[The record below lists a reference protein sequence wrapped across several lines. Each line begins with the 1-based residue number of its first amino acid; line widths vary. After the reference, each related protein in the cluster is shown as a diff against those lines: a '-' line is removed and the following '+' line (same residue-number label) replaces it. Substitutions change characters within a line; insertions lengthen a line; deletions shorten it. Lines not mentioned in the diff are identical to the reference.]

1 MDFLNK
7 LIYWISTGFLVPTVL
22 GLVFLF
28 FRALLLLGSFYGF
41 YVNRL
46 KTRRKAVPLI
56 AGLRQDNVHTL
67 STDSLPNSS
76 FKQAFDR
83 LIDNESSE
91 VIRDKVLTDYE
102 LLTQKELDLART
114 LSKVGPILGLI
125 GTLIPIQPALVGLS
139 NGDLTS
145 IAKNMQEGF
154 ASTIIGLII
163 GGVGF
168 ITLQIKQRWY
178 NEDLADLDF
187 INDLINENSHEKK

>member
-1 MDFLNK
+1 MDILNK

-28 FRALLLLGSFYGF
+28 FRALMLLGSFYGF
-41 YVNRL
+41 YMSRL
-46 KTRRKAVPLI
+46 KTRRLVVPLI
-56 AGLRQDNVHTL
+56 RDLRPQNALQLNTAKLPASTFRSALERIVDHPL
-67 STDSLPNSS
+67 S
-76 FKQAFDR
+76 AVVR
-83 LIDNESSE
+83 E
-91 VIRDKVLTDYE
+91 KVLTDYE

-139 NGDLTS
+139 NGDLSS

-163 GGVGF
+163 GGIGF

-178 NEDLADLDF
+178 NEDLADLEF
-187 INDLINENSHEKK
+187 VHELISEKK

>member
-22 GLVFLF
+22 LLVFLF
-28 FRALLLLGSFYGF
+28 FRALLLIGSFYGF
-41 YVNRL
+41 YMNRL
-46 KTRRKAVPLI
+46 KTRRRIVPLI
-56 AGLRQDNVHTL
+56 TGLNGDNVREL
-67 STDSLPNSS
+67 ATDGLPASS
-76 FKQAFDR
+76 FKEALYR
-83 LIDNESSE
+83 IVENAPSE
-91 VIRDKVLTDYE
+91 VIREKVLTDYE

-168 ITLQIKQRWY
+168 IILQIKQRWY
-178 NEDLADLDF
+178 NEDLADLEF
-187 INDLINENSHEKK
+187 IHELISEKR

>member
-22 GLVFLF
+22 LLVFLF
-28 FRALLLLGSFYGF
+28 FRALLLIGSFYGF
-41 YVNRL
+41 YMNRL
-46 KTRRKAVPLI
+46 KTRRRIVPLI
-56 AGLRQDNVHTL
+56 TGLNGENVRGL
-67 STDSLPNSS
+67 ATDGLPASS
-76 FKQAFDR
+76 FKEALDR
-83 LIDNESSE
+83 IVENAPSE
-91 VIRDKVLTDYE
+91 VIREKVLTDYE

-168 ITLQIKQRWY
+168 IILQIKQRWY
-178 NEDLADLDF
+178 NEDLADLEF
-187 INDLINENSHEKK
+187 IHELISEKR

>member
-22 GLVFLF
+22 ALVFLF

-41 YVNRL
+41 YMNRL
-46 KTRRKAVPLI
+46 KTRRSVVPLVN
-56 AGLRQDNVHTL
+56 GLHQDTVLKLN
-67 STDSLPNSS
+67 TDGVPSS
-76 FKQAFDR
+76 PFKEALDR
-83 LIDNESSE
+83 IVSHASSE
-91 VIRDKVLTDYE
+91 VIREKVLTDYE

-168 ITLQIKQRWY
+168 ITLQVKQRWY
-178 NEDLADLDF
+178 NEDLADLEF
-187 INDLINENSHEKK
+187 VHELISEQNEKA

>member
-22 GLVFLF
+22 ALVFLF

-41 YVNRL
+41 YMNRL
-46 KTRRKAVPLI
+46 KTRRQVVPLVN
-56 AGLRQDNVHTL
+56 GLQQDTVLKLN
-67 STDSLPNSS
+67 TDGIPRSP
-76 FKQAFDR
+76 FKEAFDR
-83 LIDNESSE
+83 IVSHASSE
-91 VIRDKVLTDYE
+91 VIREKVLTDYE
-102 LLTQKELDLART
+102 LLSQKELDLART

-168 ITLQIKQRWY
+168 ITLQVKQRWY
-178 NEDLADLDF
+178 NEDLADLEF
-187 INDLINENSHEKK
+187 IHELISEQNEKA

>member
-7 LIYWISTGFLVPTVL
+7 LIYWVSTGFLVPTVL
-22 GLVFLF
+22 ALVFLF
-28 FRALLLLGSFYGF
+28 FRTLLLLGSFYGF
-41 YVNRL
+41 YMNRL
-46 KTRRKAVPLI
+46 KTRRRVIPLI
-56 AGLRQDNVHTL
+56 AGLQQNNVLTL
-67 STDSLPNSS
+67 STDGLPASA
-76 FKQAFDR
+76 FKDALNR
-83 LIDNESSE
+83 IVSNASSE
-91 VIRDKVLTDYE
+91 VMREKVLTDYE

-139 NGDLTS
+139 SGDLTS

-154 ASTIIGLII
+154 ASTILGLII

-178 NEDLADLDF
+178 NEDLADLEF
-187 INDLINENSHEKK
+187 VHELIGEKQ

>member
-22 GLVFLF
+22 ALVFLF

-41 YVNRL
+41 YMNRL
-46 KTRRKAVPLI
+46 KTRRQVVPLVN
-56 AGLRQDNVHTL
+56 GLQQDTVLKLN
-67 STDSLPNSS
+67 TDGIPRSP
-76 FKQAFDR
+76 FKEAFDR
-83 LIDNESSE
+83 IVGHASSE
-91 VIRDKVLTDYE
+91 VIREKVLTDYE
-102 LLTQKELDLART
+102 LLSQKELDLART

-139 NGDLTS
+139 NCDLTS

-168 ITLQIKQRWY
+168 ITLQVKQRWY
-178 NEDLADLDF
+178 NEDLADLEF
-187 INDLINENSHEKK
+187 IHELISEQNEKA

>member
-7 LIYWISTGFLVPTVL
+7 LIYWVSTGFLVPTVL
-22 GLVFLF
+22 ALVFLF

-41 YVNRL
+41 YMSRL
-46 KTRRKAVPLI
+46 KTRRRVVPLI
-56 AGLRQDNVHTL
+56 AGLQQDNVLTL
-67 STDSLPNSS
+67 TTDGLPASS
-76 FKQAFDR
+76 FKEALNR
-83 LIDNESSE
+83 IVGNPSSE
-91 VIRDKVLTDYE
+91 VIREKVLTDYE
-102 LLTQKELDLART
+102 LLTQKDLDLART

-139 NGDLTS
+139 SGDLTS

-168 ITLQIKQRWY
+168 ITLQVKQRWY

-187 INDLINENSHEKK
+187 VNELIGEKQ

>member
-22 GLVFLF
+22 LLVFLF
-28 FRALLLLGSFYGF
+28 FRALLLIGSFYGF
-41 YVNRL
+41 YMNRL
-46 KTRRKAVPLI
+46 KTRRRIVPLI
-56 AGLRQDNVHTL
+56 TGLNGDNVREL
-67 STDSLPNSS
+67 ATDGLPASS
-76 FKQAFDR
+76 FKDALDR
-83 LIDNESSE
+83 IVGNAPSE
-91 VIRDKVLTDYE
+91 VIREKVLTDYE

-168 ITLQIKQRWY
+168 IILQIKQRWY
-178 NEDLADLDF
+178 NEDLADLEF
-187 INDLINENSHEKK
+187 IHELISEKK

>member
-22 GLVFLF
+22 ALVFLF

-41 YVNRL
+41 YMNRL
-46 KTRRKAVPLI
+46 KTRRRLQPVME
-56 AGLRQDNVHTL
+56 GLQKDNVLAL
-67 STDSLPNSS
+67 STGDLPASP
-76 FKQAFDR
+76 FKEALHR
-83 LIDNESSE
+83 IVGHPSSE
-91 VIRDKVLTDYE
+91 VIREKVLTDYE
-102 LLTQKELDLART
+102 LLTQKELDGART

-125 GTLIPIQPALVGLS
+125 GTLIPIQPALVALS

-168 ITLQIKQRWY
+168 ITLQVKQRWY
-178 NEDLADLDF
+178 NEELADLEF
-187 INDLINENSHEKK
+187 VHELIRENNAQ

>member
-22 GLVFLF
+22 ALVFLF

-41 YVNRL
+41 YMNRL
-46 KTRRKAVPLI
+46 KTRRQVVPLVN
-56 AGLRQDNVHTL
+56 GLHQDTVLELNTGGI
-67 STDSLPNSS
+67 PSS
-76 FKQAFDR
+76 PFKEALDR
-83 LIDNESSE
+83 IISHASSE
-91 VIRDKVLTDYE
+91 VIREKVLTDYE

-168 ITLQIKQRWY
+168 ITLQVKQRWY
-178 NEDLADLDF
+178 NEDLADLEF
-187 INDLINENSHEKK
+187 IHELISEQNETA

>member
-22 GLVFLF
+22 LLVFLF
-28 FRALLLLGSFYGF
+28 FRALLLIGSFYGF
-41 YVNRL
+41 YMNRL
-46 KTRRKAVPLI
+46 KTRRRIVPLI
-56 AGLRQDNVHTL
+56 TGLNGDNVREL
-67 STDSLPNSS
+67 ATDGLPASS
-76 FKQAFDR
+76 FKEALDR
-83 LIDNESSE
+83 IVENAPSE
-91 VIRDKVLTDYE
+91 VIREKVLTDYE

-168 ITLQIKQRWY
+168 IILQIKQRWY
-178 NEDLADLDF
+178 NEDLADLEF
-187 INDLINENSHEKK
+187 IHELISEKR

>member
-22 GLVFLF
+22 LLVFLF
-28 FRALLLLGSFYGF
+28 FRALLLIGSFYGF
-41 YVNRL
+41 YMNRL
-46 KTRRKAVPLI
+46 KTRRRIVPLI
-56 AGLRQDNVHTL
+56 TGLNGDNVREL
-67 STDSLPNSS
+67 ATDGLPASS
-76 FKQAFDR
+76 FKDALAR
-83 LIDNESSE
+83 IVGNAPSE
-91 VIRDKVLTDYE
+91 VIREKVLTDYE

-168 ITLQIKQRWY
+168 IILQIKQRWY
-178 NEDLADLDF
+178 NEDLADLEF
-187 INDLINENSHEKK
+187 IHELISEKK

>member
-1 MDFLNK
+1 M
-7 LIYWISTGFLVPTVL
+7 
-22 GLVFLF
+22 
-28 FRALLLLGSFYGF
+28 
-41 YVNRL
+41 NRL
-46 KTRRKAVPLI
+46 KTRRRIVPLI
-56 AGLRQDNVHTL
+56 TGLNGDNVREL
-67 STDSLPNSS
+67 ATDGLPASS
-76 FKQAFDR
+76 FKDALDR
-83 LIDNESSE
+83 IVGNAPSE
-91 VIRDKVLTDYE
+91 VIREKVLTDYE

-168 ITLQIKQRWY
+168 IILQIKQRWY
-178 NEDLADLDF
+178 NEDLADLEF
-187 INDLINENSHEKK
+187 IHELISEKK

>member
-22 GLVFLF
+22 ALVFLF

-46 KTRRKAVPLI
+46 KTRRQVVPLVN
-56 AGLRQDNVHTL
+56 GLQQDTVLKLN
-67 STDSLPNSS
+67 TDGIPRSP
-76 FKQAFDR
+76 FKEAFDR
-83 LIDNESSE
+83 IVSHASSE
-91 VIRDKVLTDYE
+91 VIREKVLTDYE
-102 LLTQKELDLART
+102 LLSQKELDLART

-168 ITLQIKQRWY
+168 ITLQVKQRWY
-178 NEDLADLDF
+178 NEDLADLEF
-187 INDLINENSHEKK
+187 IHELISEQNEKA

>member
-22 GLVFLF
+22 LLVFLF
-28 FRALLLLGSFYGF
+28 FRALLLIGSFYGF
-41 YVNRL
+41 YMNRL
-46 KTRRKAVPLI
+46 KTRRRIVPLI
-56 AGLRQDNVHTL
+56 TGLNGDNVREL
-67 STDSLPNSS
+67 ATDGLPASS
-76 FKQAFDR
+76 FREALDR
-83 LIDNESSE
+83 IVENAPSE
-91 VIRDKVLTDYE
+91 VIREKVLTDYE

-168 ITLQIKQRWY
+168 IILQIKQRWY
-178 NEDLADLDF
+178 NEDLADLEF
-187 INDLINENSHEKK
+187 IHELISEKR